1 MDRYIL
7 AIDFGTSKIA
17 CAAAVKTENGVKI
30 SAYREAPSEGGIA
43 RGEIVNILKTVRITS
58 KLISQ
63 IKEETGEDIKD
74 VIAGVSGTYLKTLT
88 QSNKRTRKRN
98 DDLISEEEVNA
109 LTEEIMNF
117 KVDADEA
124 IIHVLPQYYNI
135 DELYGEIDPV
145 GMPGNEI
152 EGIYKLAIG
161 KKRVLTNIDM
171 TLEKLGLKPG
181 QILLK
186 SIASSISS
194 LTDDEREIGTVL
206 IDIGAGTTELAIVK
220 DGIIRHVAIIP
231 FGGKSVTDDICSAFG
246 ISSHYAEKIKIK
258 YGSCFSDFITS
269 DTKEIHI
276 TNTDK
281 RIPVKTL
288 SLVIEARMVEILE
301 AVKYEIS
308 KSGIQDELPG
318 GIVITG
324 GGAQIMHLPGLIKNL
339 FGISPRTS
347 FPTKYTVDEGSCED
361 IFQYEASSIV
371 GLALSGIEHMPE
383 ENGCQE
389 NDTVPESETPGQS
402 DENTQEEHD
411 NPDNRNLDGEKTE
424 NKQKKN
430 IFKNFVS
437 KIFEDNGEV

>member
-194 LTDDEREIGTVL
+194 KRM
-206 IDIGAGTTELAIVK
+206 
-220 DGIIRHVAIIP
+220 
-231 FGGKSVTDDICSAFG
+231 SA
-246 ISSHYAEKIKIK
+246 
-258 YGSCFSDFITS
+258 
-269 DTKEIHI
+269 
-276 TNTDK
+276 
-281 RIPVKTL
+281 
-288 SLVIEARMVEILE
+288 
-301 AVKYEIS
+301 
-308 KSGIQDELPG
+308 
-318 GIVITG
+318 
-324 GGAQIMHLPGLIKNL
+324 
-339 FGISPRTS
+339 
-347 FPTKYTVDEGSCED
+347 
-361 IFQYEASSIV
+361 
-371 GLALSGIEHMPE
+371 
-383 ENGCQE
+383 
-389 NDTVPESETPGQS
+389 TVPLSSES
-402 DENTQEEHD
+402 HI
-411 NPDNRNLDGEKTE
+411 LL
-424 NKQKKN
+424 
-430 IFKNFVS
+430 
-437 KIFEDNGEV
+437 